1 VTVDAFPGRA
11 FEGEVY
17 ALDPRVDTAG
27 RSIAI
32 RARVPNSDRVLRP
45 GLFARVNLAI
55 ESRKNALI
63 VPDQAIVPRGEERF
77 VFKVVDGKAVMT
89 KVILGQRR
97 GGRVEIVEGLEP
109 GDVVVTAGQ
118 IKIRDGAPV
127 KVVGEGAGA

>member
-1 VTVDAFPGRA
+1 
-11 FEGEVY
+11 
-17 ALDPRVDTAG
+17 
-27 RSIAI
+27 
-32 RARVPNSDRVLRP
+32 
-45 GLFARVNLAI
+45 VNLAI

-63 VPDQAIVPRGEERF
+63 VPEQAIVPRGDERF